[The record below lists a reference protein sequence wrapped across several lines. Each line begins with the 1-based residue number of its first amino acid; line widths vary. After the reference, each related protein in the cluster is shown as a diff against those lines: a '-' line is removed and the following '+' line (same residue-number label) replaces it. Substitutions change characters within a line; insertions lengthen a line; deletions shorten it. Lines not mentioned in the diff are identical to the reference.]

1 MPRTSDKRDRLVNAA
16 QNLLHR
22 QGYNQTT
29 LADIA
34 EESDVPLGNVYYY
47 FKTKEDIAA
56 AVIEN
61 RRREFTGHYQEWEDS
76 LSDPVARLQ
85 QLLKFARSIAELVTD
100 NGCPVG
106 SLCQELNK
114 DRSELSELS
123 GQVLADQVNWVET
136 QLSLLQ
142 IKEADKL
149 ARQFVAQLQGSIL
162 LASSLKDSSV
172 LVGQLETLE
181 QWLIKITS

>member
-1 MPRTSDKRDRLVNAA
+1 MPRISDKRERLLNAA

-47 FKTKEDIAA
+47 FKTKEEIAA

-61 RRREFTGHYQEWEDS
+61 RRLEFAGHYQDWEDK

-85 QLLKFARSIAELVTD
+85 QLLKFARSIADLVTD

-114 DRSELSELS
+114 EQSHLSALS
-123 GQVLADQVNWVET
+123 GQVLADQVKWVET
-136 QLSLLQ
+136 QLALL
-142 IKEADKL
+142 EVNDASKL
-149 ARQFVAQLQGSIL
+149 AQQFVAQLQGSIL
-162 LASSLKDSSV
+162 LANSLRDREV
-172 LVGQLETLE
+172 LIGQLETLE
-181 QWLIKITS
+181 QWIGTLTS